1 MKCRVISIDL
11 AKSVFQACGVNQQ
24 LKPLFNQKLSRRDFY
39 AFMAQQPPTQVVME
53 ACYSSHYWGRELT
66 QLGHTVR
73 LIPAQHVTPFVR
85 GNKNDRN
92 DALAIVEASQRPNI
106 RFVPIK
112 TQAQQEVM
120 ALHRIRE
127 RLIKNKTALT
137 NQAHGLLSDFD
148 IIFSPGERCFSV
160 MAHIVAA
167 STQVSQNIKS
177 LVAML
182 HEEFLALKAK
192 LKTIEAKLKQN
203 LAQFPQADI
212 LLSVPGI
219 GYIVASALIACIDKG
234 QAFQR
239 AKDFA
244 VWLGITPRQY
254 ASGAHSY
261 MGKISKRGNR
271 YLRKQLIHGARAVL
285 NRYKNDQDALKIWG
299 ETVAHRRGFN
309 KAVVAIAHKLARIV
323 WHLLQKDVM
332 YQPQPIKA

>member
-1 MKCRVISIDL
+1 MKCRTIGIDL
-11 AKSVFQACGVNQQ
+11 AKSVFQACGVNQH
-24 LKPLFNQKLSRRDFY
+24 LKPVFNQRLARRDFY
-39 AFMAQQPPTQVVME
+39 AFMAEQPPTQVVME

-66 QLGHTVR
+66 QLGHTVC

-112 TQAQQEVM
+112 SEAQQEVM

-137 NQAHGLLSDFD
+137 NQAHRLLSDFG
-148 IIFSPGERCFSV
+148 IIFSQGERCFSV
-160 MAHIVAA
+160 MAHIGAA
-167 STQVSQNIKS
+167 SSHVSENIKS

-182 HEEFLALKAK
+182 HEEFLGLKAK
-192 LKTIEAKLKQN
+192 LKVIEAKLKQN
-203 LAQFPQADI
+203 LTQFPQTEI
-212 LLSVPGI
+212 LLSVPGV
-219 GYIVASALIACIDKG
+219 GYIIASALIACIDKG
-234 QAFQR
+234 QAFKS

-254 ASGAHSY
+254 ASGSHSY
-261 MGKISKRGNR
+261 MGKISKRGHR

-285 NRYKNDQDALKIWG
+285 NRYKNENDALKVWG
-299 ETVAHRRGFN
+299 EAVAHRRGFN

-332 YQPQPIKA
+332 YQPQHIKA